1 MAKSE
6 LPNGWEWKKLGEACQ
21 INPRRS
27 GLEGYANE
35 TKVTFVPMSAVDVE
49 KGVIRTREIRHLGE
63 VKKGYT
69 FFRENDVLFAKI
81 TPCMQNGKSAIA
93 RNLVNGLGFGST
105 EFHVLRPRNDVLSEW
120 VYFLVRQKWFRDL
133 AASNF
138 TGSVG
143 QQRVPAEF
151 LEEQEVPVPPLEKQ
165 RRIVAR
171 IDELL
176 SRLEQA
182 KSIRQNSRTQASSIM
197 PSALHEI
204 FSRAE
209 QEGWETTTVSE
220 ISEKPQY
227 GYTQSANPEP
237 VGPKFLRI
245 TDIQEGKVDWNS
257 VPFCQCPSKEIQKY
271 RLHTGDIVFARSGA
285 TTGKTFLIRECP
297 EAVFASYLIRLRIRN
312 NTLHEY
318 LYWFFQSPFYW
329 EQVNPRGGAQPNMNA
344 KVLAALKVPLPDIY
358 KQRRIVA
365 YLDHLQERVNEL
377 QHLQSETQ
385 KELDQTTQSILSKAF
400 QGQLV

>member
-1 MAKSE
+1 
-6 LPNGWEWKKLGEACQ
+6 
-21 INPRRS
+21 
-27 GLEGYANE
+27 
-35 TKVTFVPMSAVDVE
+35 
-49 KGVIRTREIRHLGE
+49 
-63 VKKGYT
+63 
-69 FFRENDVLFAKI
+69 
-81 TPCMQNGKSAIA
+81 
-93 RNLVNGLGFGST
+93 
-105 EFHVLRPRNDVLSEW
+105 
-120 VYFLVRQKWFRDL
+120 
-133 AASNF
+133 
-138 TGSVG
+138 
-143 QQRVPAEF
+143 
-151 LEEQEVPVPPLEKQ
+151 
-165 RRIVAR
+165 
-171 IDELL
+171 
-176 SRLEQA
+176 
-182 KSIRQNSRTQASSIM
+182 M

-385 KELDQTTQSILSKAF
+385 KELNQITQ
-400 QGQLV
+400 